1 MMKEKLE
8 EIRQKAVSEIEKA
21 TDPEMLNTARVTF
34 LGKKG
39 ELTAILKSMKDVAPE
54 DRPEVGQWVNDTRK
68 AIEEKMNAA
77 KEKMEQEQLN
87 HRLANETIDVTLPA
101 KKNKI
106 GHRHPNTI
114 ALEEVE
120 KIFVGMGFEVV
131 EGPEIEKDYYNF
143 EALNIPANHP
153 AKDEQD
159 TFYINKDILL
169 RTQTSPVQVRTM
181 EAKKPPIRM
190 IAPGRVFRSDE
201 VDATHSPSF
210 HQIEGMVIDKGIT
223 FSDLKGTLQLFVQKL
238 FGKDTKVKFRPHHF
252 PFTEPSA
259 EMDVSCFKCGG
270 KGCRFCKGEGWIEIL
285 GCGMVHPKVLK
296 MSGID
301 PEEYSGFA
309 FGIGLERIALLKYE
323 IDDMRLLYEN
333 DDRFLSQF

>member
-1 MMKEKLE
+1 MKDKLKQ
-8 EIRQKAVSEIEKA
+8 IREKA
-21 TDPEMLNTARVTF
+21 LASIENSEGLNGLNDVRVAF

-39 ELTAILKSMKDVAPE
+39 ELTAVLKGMKDVSPE
-54 DRPEVGQWVNDTRK
+54 ERPLVGQMVNETRA
-68 AIEEKMNAA
+68 AIEQKLEERK
-77 KEKMEQEQLN
+77 KKMEALELEN
-87 HRLANETIDVTLPA
+87 KLKKEVIDVTLPA
-101 KKNKI
+101 KKNRV
-106 GHRHPNTI
+106 GHGHPNTI

-120 KIFVGMGFEVV
+120 RIFVGMGYEVV
-131 EGPEIEKDYYNF
+131 EGPEVEYDYYNF

-159 TFYINKDILL
+159 TFYINDKILL
-169 RTQTSPVQVRTM
+169 RTQTSPVQVRVM
-181 EAKKPPIRM
+181 EQKKPPIRM
-190 IAPGRVFRSDE
+190 IAPGRVFRADE

-223 FSDLKGTLQLFVQKL
+223 FSNLKGTLTQFVQKL
-238 FGKDTKVKFRPHHF
+238 FGKETKVKFRPHHF

-285 GCGMVHPKVLK
+285 GCGMVHPRVLR

-309 FGIGLERIALLKYE
+309 FGIGLERITLLKYE

-333 DDRFLSQF
+333 DDRFLKQF